1 VTLPTGRF
9 STAPVVVASARKA
22 GGRDYVVT
30 LTGISASAI
39 TGQVRMSRTMPAV
52 LATLATLVGYDVFA
66 CAATD
71 LTPVDI
77 LALAP
82 VP

>member
-1 VTLPTGRF
+1 MTLPTGRF
-9 STAPVVVASARKA
+9 GAAPVVVATARKA

-30 LTGISASAI
+30 LTGISATTI

-52 LATLATLVGYDVFA
+52 LATLATLVGYDTFT
-66 CAATD
+66 CTATD
-71 LTPVDI
+71 LTPVNI
-77 LALAP
+77 HALAP